1 MTIKWSKKMVYHE
14 VLDYIMIAVGM
25 LSYAVGWMLFMLPN
39 HIPNGG
45 VAGLASI
52 IYWGTGFPVSLTYFM
67 VNFVLLVAALKVLGL
82 KFCIK
87 SIFGVLMLTFFTSL
101 MRTIA
106 PHPTILSDQPFMT
119 TIIGAVFC
127 GIGLGFGLS
136 YNGSSGG
143 SDIVAAMVN
152 KYHDISL
159 GRVIL
164 LCDVIIV
171 TLSITVLKDW
181 EQVIYGYVNL
191 IITSFVLDQVVN
203 SGRRSVQFF
212 IISNKYEEICARVV
226 AGPPHRGCTLMDAQ
240 GYYSGNP
247 VKVIIIVTRQREAGY
262 IYRMINSID
271 ENAFVTQS
279 QVMGVFG
286 KGFDKIK
293 GKRKVIQVG

>member
-1 MTIKWSKKMVYHE
+1 MVYHE

-52 IYWGTGFPVSLTYFM
+52 IYWGTGVPVSLTYFM

-293 GKRKVIQVG
+293 GKRKVIQVD